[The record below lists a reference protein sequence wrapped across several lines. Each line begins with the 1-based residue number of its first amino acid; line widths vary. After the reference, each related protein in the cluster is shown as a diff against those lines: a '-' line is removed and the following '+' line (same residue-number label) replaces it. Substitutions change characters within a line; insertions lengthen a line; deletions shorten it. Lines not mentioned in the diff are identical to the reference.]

1 MRSEALPTRWLRRAV
16 SVPVYVLLAASM
28 HLLLPLWLPLALVV
42 DLVSDRRRLP
52 RVRMLAFFL
61 LYLSLEVA
69 GVVVATGAWLK
80 HLLRRDPAAFL
91 EDNAALQR
99 WWTGRLFDGAAATL
113 GFRVVVEAGA
123 QAVLPAPFLL
133 LVRHS
138 STADTVLAA
147 ALVANPHHVL
157 LRYVLKRELLWDP
170 CLDIV
175 GQRLPNTFVD
185 RSGARREAEIAAV
198 AALGRGLD
206 ARSAALIYPE
216 GTRFSPAKLA
226 AAEARLAGRPE
237 LASFVGR
244 FHHVLPPRLGGP
256 LALLDA
262 APGVDLLLLEHAG
275 FEPAASFGELWRG
288 GLVGR
293 VVRARFRRVPAAEVP
308 STGREAWLMGLWL
321 ETDRWVGEAQARI
334 GARERQEGSR

>member
-1 MRSEALPTRWLRRAV
+1 MRTEPLLVRWGRRAV
-16 SVPVYVLLAASM
+16 SIPLYVTLAAAM
-28 HLLLPLWLPLALVV
+28 HLLLPLWLPLALAF
-42 DLVSDRRRLP
+42 DLAGDRKRLP
-52 RVRMLAFFL
+52 RVRMLSFFL

-69 GVVVATGAWLK
+69 GVVVASGAWVR

-99 WWTGRLFDGAAATL
+99 WWTGRLFEGAAATL
-113 GFRVVVEAGA
+113 GFRVIVESGSGE
-123 QAVLPAPFLL
+123 VLPAPFLL

-147 ALVANPHHVL
+147 ALVANPHRIL

-226 AAEARLAGRPE
+226 AAEARLRGRPE
-237 LASFVGR
+237 LSAFAGQFR
-244 FHHVLPPRLGGP
+244 HVLPPRLGGP

-293 VVRARFRRVPAAEVP
+293 AVRARFRRVPAADVP
-308 STGREAWLMGLWL
+308 EAGREEWLLRLWL
-321 ETDRWVGEAQARI
+321 ETDRWVGEAQGRS
-334 GARERQEGSR
+334 EGSAR

>member
-1 MRSEALPTRWLRRAV
+1 MRSEPLTLRWARRLVSIPLYVVLALA
-16 SVPVYVLLAASM
+16 M
-28 HLLLPLWLPLALVV
+28 HLLVPLWLPLALVF
-42 DLVSDRRRLP
+42 DLLTDRRRLP

-69 GVVVATGAWLK
+69 GVVVATGAWLR
-80 HLLRRDPAAFL
+80 HLGRRDPAAFL

-99 WWTGRLFDGAAATL
+99 WWTGRLFEGAAATL

-123 QAVLPAPFLL
+123 REVLPAPFLL
-133 LVRHS
+133 LVRHA

-147 ALVANPHHVL
+147 ALVANPHHLL

-206 ARSAALIYPE
+206 DRSAALIYPE
-216 GTRFSPAKLA
+216 GTRFSPGKLA
-226 AAEARLAGRPE
+226 AAEARLKERPE
-237 LASFVGR
+237 LADFAGK

-256 LALLDA
+256 LALIDA

-308 STGREAWLMGLWL
+308 ATGREAWLLRLWL
-321 ETDRWVGEAQARI
+321 ETDRWVGEAQGRV
-334 GARERQEGSR
+334 ERR